1 MSGEDGGEASSFPSC
16 SSPSS
21 LVSSSS
27 LIGVL
32 GRGVVG
38 DGAGSIGRN
47 VREATLMS
55 VVNSSSV
62 SVSELESSVGRY
74 GGEDG
79 SSDASA
85 LLSES

>member
-32 GRGVVG
+32 GRGGVG
-38 DGAGSIGRN
+38 DDAGSIGRK
-47 VREATLMS
+47 VRVVALMS
-55 VVNSSSV
+55 KVNSSSI
-62 SVSELESSVGRY
+62 SVSELESSVG
-74 GGEDG
+74 
-79 SSDASA
+79 
-85 LLSES
+85 